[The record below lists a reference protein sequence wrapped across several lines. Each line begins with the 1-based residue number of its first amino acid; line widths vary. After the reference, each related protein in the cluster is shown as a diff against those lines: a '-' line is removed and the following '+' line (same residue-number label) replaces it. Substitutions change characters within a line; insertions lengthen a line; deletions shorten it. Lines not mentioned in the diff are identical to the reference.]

1 MAMIQ
6 VTKIEKS
13 YVEAPGEDA
22 TIVFLAHRGWIKEPH
37 VPKYRKEGRTVNL
50 KFMADLVAI
59 VADVEG
65 VDSFTVVKLINDFE
79 GNK

>member
-6 VTKIEKS
+6 VTKIENS
-13 YVEAPGEDA
+13 YVDAPSEDA

-50 KFMADLVAI
+50 NFMFDLVAI
-59 VADVEG
+59 AAEVEG
-65 VDSFTVVKLINDFE
+65 VDSFTVVKLINDLE
-79 GNK
+79 RNK